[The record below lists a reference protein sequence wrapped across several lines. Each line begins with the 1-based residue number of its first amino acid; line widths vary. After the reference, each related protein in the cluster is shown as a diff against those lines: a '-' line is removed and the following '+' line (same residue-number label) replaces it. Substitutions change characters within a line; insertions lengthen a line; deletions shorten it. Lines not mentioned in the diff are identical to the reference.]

1 METGTLTQK
10 IEDYAGIAQGETLPH
25 HLWART
31 LYRKTLQKMSDT
43 EVDELCLAIGDKD
56 FLSVL
61 TSSLSGERS
70 CFNCP
75 MPISIDTKKDGRGY
89 QFGFMTETDLYAFME
104 ELNMRKA
111 EPLQDYSMRDRLT
124 RMAGRYLS

>member
-75 MPISIDTKKDGRGY
+75 MPISIDTKKKWQRNIKDNKKTY
-89 QFGFMTETDLYAFME
+89 KQFSDK
-104 ELNMRKA
+104 N
-111 EPLQDYSMRDRLT
+111 QN
-124 RMAGRYLS
+124 